1 MSAIAEGQGAG
12 EFIVSEANGT
22 RSREQ
27 FPVNT
32 GTTLLDGTPVVKSGN
47 YLIAATTTSV
57 DGIIIGKQA
66 VVSPEG
72 PRDCAYLARDAE
84 VKLAKLNLPTDGT
97 QRANVLIGLAADG
110 IIVR

>member
-1 MSAIAEGQGAG
+1 MSAIEEGQGAG

-27 FPVNT
+27 FPVNV
-32 GTTLLDGTPVVKSGN
+32 GTVLPDGTPVVKSGS

-57 DGIIIGKQA
+57 DGIIIGNF
-66 VVSPEG
+66 SPDTESG
-72 PRDCAYLARDAE
+72 PVDAAYLARDAE
-84 VKLAKLNLPTDGT
+84 VKLELLNLPTDGT
-97 QRANVLIGLAADG
+97 QRTNVLTGLAADG